1 MNEKLKQDIL
11 NDVTGDLINLLKI
24 HQELLFELDRRL
36 TKIEN
41 ESQQTEDEKNG

>member
-1 MNEKLKQDIL
+1 MNEKLKQDVL

-36 TKIEN
+36 TKIE
-41 ESQQTEDEKNG
+41 QQVEDEKNEQY

>member
-41 ESQQTEDEKNG
+41 EQDDEDE